1 MAVLLASLLHVFALP
16 GPAAPAGAAPA
27 PARSGRADVYTAP
40 ASVLVP
46 SAGSTFSLDVT
57 VDPRSVNVGIDA
69 AAARVAFDP
78 AALEVTGVSG
88 GGVLDTELTR
98 TVDNGAGTLYYAAG
112 KLGGSWP
119 TSSFVLANVQF
130 RVKTAPTSGLAVT
143 LVSGG
148 RNATDVAA
156 DGASV
161 LDGVRG
167 TTISF
172 GTPTASGG
180 TTSSST
186 GGSTGSSGSGGGG
199 GGGSSRRTSPAPA
212 PAPLA
217 SAPAA
222 ATLPPASAPTTAPG
236 AVVPASG
243 ASGATL
249 ASFPAGAVPPLPSAV
264 DVGASAVGA
273 PFQQFYAER
282 QGLRVLGNTLVPS
295 RQENGF
301 LVQYF
306 EKGRIEE
313 HSDEPNAAWRLQY
326 GLLVD
331 ELVAA
336 GAGLPVGGDASTLT
350 YATIQQLTQ
359 PGGRVAPP
367 DGFTGG
373 TATLPDGAVFVPFSA
388 ALAPGPGHVV
398 PANFWAY
405 VNDAALFPGG
415 WLHDVGLPITEP
427 VEAVVDK
434 GPDKGRRIVVQAFQR
449 TVLTYDPLNPPDYL
463 VERANVGTD
472 YARAF
477 PGKFGA

>member
-1 MAVLLASLLHVFALP
+1 
-16 GPAAPAGAAPA
+16 
-27 PARSGRADVYTAP
+27 
-40 ASVLVP
+40 VP

-57 VDPRSVNVGIDA
+57 VDPRSVNAGIDA
-69 AAARVAFDP
+69 AAARVTFDP

-88 GGVLDTELTR
+88 GGMLDTELTR

-112 KLGGSWP
+112 KLGGPWP
-119 TSSFVLANVQF
+119 ASSFVLANVTF
-130 RVKTAPTSGLAVT
+130 RVKTAPTSGLTIT

-167 TTISF
+167 TTINF
-172 GTPTASGG
+172 GTPTATGG

-186 GGSTGSSGSGGGG
+186 GDSTGGGSSSGGAG
-199 GGGSSRRTSPAPA
+199 GGGSSRRTAPAPA
-212 PAPLA
+212 PAPLV
-217 SAPAA
+217 SVPAA
-222 ATLPPASAPTTAPG
+222 ATLPPASAPTAAPD
-236 AVVPASG
+236 AVVPAPSTSG
-243 ASGATL
+243 TSGPA
-249 ASFPAGAVPPLPSAV
+249 AAFPAGAVPPLPSAV

-282 QGLRVLGNTLVPS
+282 QGLRVLGNTLVPA
-295 RQENGF
+295 RQEGG
-301 LVQYF
+301 LVVQYF

-313 HSDEPNAAWRLQY
+313 HPDEPNAAWRLQY

-359 PGGRVAPP
+359 PGARVAPP

-405 VNDAALFPGG
+405 VNDAGLFPGG

-449 TVLTYDPLNPPDYL
+449 TILTYDPLNPPDYL